1 MVQLMPLHPKT
12 PSSFASFKS
21 RLVLP
26 FWYRLTQ
33 VALEK
38 RPLNGCSSSYDCLL
52 EAFRGRLA
60 WARDPKGRE
69 RNLGELVSQFQYN
82 YDVEWR
88 TWVYSDRVR
97 DDSGQCTVL
106 EDYKVRLADCNLLLP
121 FICERGTVS
130 QTIKAVLDRPVGR
143 K

>member
-1 MVQLMPLHPKT
+1 M
-12 PSSFASFKS
+12 
-21 RLVLP
+21 
-26 FWYRLTQ
+26 
-33 VALEK
+33 
-38 RPLNGCSSSYDCLL
+38 L

-121 FICERGTVS
+121 FICERGTVI
-130 QTIKAVLDRPVGR
+130 QTIKAVLDISSAA
-143 K
+143 